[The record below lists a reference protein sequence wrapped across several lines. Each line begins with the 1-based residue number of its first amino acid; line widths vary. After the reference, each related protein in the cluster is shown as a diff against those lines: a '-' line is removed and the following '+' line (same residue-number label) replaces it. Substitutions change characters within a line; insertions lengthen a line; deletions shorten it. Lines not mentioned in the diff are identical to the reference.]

1 MFWGSFYG
9 TQKGPI
15 LIWDKNWGTL
25 TSDSYCQHILPL
37 IQLEKQANPGLLLMQ
52 DGAPCHAA
60 RNTIR
65 NLRAAEIEPIVWPPF
80 SPDLNP
86 IGSVW
91 NMMKDHVQIHH
102 PEVEMGRQLPLPR
115 LRSAITEAWNSISPE
130 ELGRLIASL
139 PERCQAVIDANRRPT
154 KY

>member
-1 MFWGSFYG
+1 MFWGSFCG

-37 IQLEKQANPGLLLMQ
+37 IQLAKQANPGLLMMQ

-60 RNTIR
+60 RNTMR
-65 NLRAAEIEPIVWPPF
+65 NLRAAEIEPIFWPPF

-86 IGSVW
+86 IESVW
-91 NMMKDHVQIHH
+91 NMMKDHV
-102 PEVEMGRQLPLPR
+102 
-115 LRSAITEAWNSISPE
+115 
-130 ELGRLIASL
+130 
-139 PERCQAVIDANRRPT
+139 
-154 KY
+154 